1 MPGQRKR
8 KAQKRREADALSA
21 RVAAGH
27 WERRLETQDHD
38 ELRAYV
44 AELARSGVRP
54 DDTRI
59 DMLCGRLVQPTW
71 YVVSVLV
78 PGPGPGP
85 GPDC

>member
-8 KAQKRREADALSA
+8 RERQRREADARREREASG
-21 RVAAGH
+21 R
-27 WERRLETQDHD
+27 WERRFETLDHD

-44 AELARSGVRP
+44 AELARSGVHSE
-54 DDTRI
+54 DIRI

-78 PGPGPGP
+78 PGP
-85 GPDC
+85 